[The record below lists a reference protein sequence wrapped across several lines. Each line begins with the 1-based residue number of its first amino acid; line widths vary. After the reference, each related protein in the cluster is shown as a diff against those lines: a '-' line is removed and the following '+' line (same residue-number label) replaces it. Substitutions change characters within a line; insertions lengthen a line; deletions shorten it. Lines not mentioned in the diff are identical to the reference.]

1 MTLFIR
7 KRQKCQSVNAQS
19 HSQCLSSHH
28 KITPHPVVCGILF
41 VKVQVWFNVHAKLS
55 RLGYLGFGI
64 FLRIPYIK
72 RSLRYVTSYVKLL
85 NVLSFTI

>member
-1 MTLFIR
+1 MVAILSLYADSQWKSTLFKPMTTMTLFIR

-41 VKVQVWFNVHAKLS
+41 VKFKCGSMCMQICHDFV
-55 RLGYLGFGI
+55 I
-64 FLRIPYIK
+64 
-72 RSLRYVTSYVKLL
+72 
-85 NVLSFTI
+85 

>member
-41 VKVQVWFNVHAKLS
+41 VKVQVWFNVHAKIVTTLS
-55 RLGYLGFGI
+55 FRFDI
-64 FLRIPYIK
+64 FLRVPVI
-72 RSLRYVTSYVKLL
+72 
-85 NVLSFTI
+85 